1 MSEPHKF
8 SNKEVILILK
18 EALAAMEV
26 KGFNLFKIRA
36 YQNAITTIE
45 SLSMSV
51 FNLWENKRLGEIQGV
66 GAALE
71 SHLDELF
78 RTGKVVEFDAIKN
91 DLPQGMF
98 ALMGLRGIGAKK
110 SFKLASLFN
119 LVDRA
124 TALAQIK
131 EAAEQGKIQVIEGF
145 GEKSEKLILEAV
157 SDSKKTKNEKSR
169 TLLSRAEQVAMR
181 ILQYLEG
188 LPEIETV
195 DAVGSFRRRKS
206 TVGDLEFAIATT
218 NTDLATQYFLKFPE
232 ITEVLVSGKTRSSVV
247 VGDDLQVDIRV
258 FNPKVRGSMLQYFT
272 GSKAHNVLLRTYSLE
287 SGLSISE
294 YGIKKVSTGKVHE
307 FKTEEDFYDFL
318 NLQYIPPE
326 IRQGKN
332 EIELAKK
339 QKLPRLITLKDI
351 RGDIHTHTIASDG
364 VNTLTEMANA
374 AKELGY
380 NYIGIA
386 DHAPS
391 VQNRGFD
398 EVKDIIQKTRKT
410 IDEFNATQ
418 NDIKVLFGYE
428 VNILADA
435 TLSLPDELLAMLD
448 YAIASIHTS
457 FTQDRETITKRLVAA
472 IENPYI
478 NIIGHP
484 SGRLINERE
493 GCDANWTEV
502 FIAAKDN
509 DKILEINSQPNR
521 LDLADDLVYE
531 AVNRGLDLIINT
543 DAHATDQLA
552 LIHYGID
559 VARQGW
565 CESKNIINTLNYED
579 FVKALR
585 KSDKRT

>member
-258 FNPKVRGSMLQYFT
+258 FDPKVRGSMLQYFT

-380 NYIGIA
+380 SYIGIA